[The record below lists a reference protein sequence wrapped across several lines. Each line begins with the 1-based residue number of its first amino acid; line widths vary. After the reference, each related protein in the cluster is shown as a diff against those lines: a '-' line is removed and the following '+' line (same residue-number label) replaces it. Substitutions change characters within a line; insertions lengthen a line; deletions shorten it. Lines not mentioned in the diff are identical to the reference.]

1 MENTALPTA
10 AAAAALV
17 LALLRRLRAAAP
29 AFQHSSSAAASS
41 HEKVDVDLD
50 RSGQFAVKHDFCPE
64 GVIPMWVADM
74 DLPVSQGIQEAIVAR
89 ARQPSYGYTTQ
100 PPELWAAV
108 SAWLAREHGWNVPT
122 EHFVF
127 TANLVAGAS
136 HSIQAFTAEGDAILT
151 CVPLYGPLRQ
161 AVTKNKRRLVELD
174 MPLRGNAKAP
184 ADGGDGATREQGGGG
199 RYGGRYGV
207 DVAALR
213 AAFQRENIR
222 MLIWCSPHNPGGVV
236 WTRAELREVVQ
247 ACVDFDVCII
257 SDEVHSDLVL
267 PSAAAISHVPTALV
281 CKELGYE
288 RVVTL
293 SSPGK
298 TWNLAGLHGA
308 FVVIESAAMRAAF
321 LERVECGHLNFGSTF
336 ATTGMLAAYTHGK
349 PWLMK
354 ARAHIAGNVA
364 RVATFL
370 AKHVPEIAPILP
382 QASYLVWLD
391 CTQLSALLLASR
403 GDDAPQGEGKG
414 EDKDE
419 DKDKDTGTGEGASEG
434 ASVAAAAAA
443 AAALDRFFVND
454 ARLMLSGGAQFAG
467 ADADTYQRMNV
478 ACSRKTLDTA
488 LERLRG
494 AVGKLRGGA
503 RGKEG

>member
-10 AAAAALV
+10 AAAALA
-17 LALLRRLRAAAP
+17 LALLRRLRA
-29 AFQHSSSAAASS
+29 HSSSAAAASS
-41 HEKVDVDLD
+41 HDEKVDVDLD
-50 RSGQFAVKHDFCPE
+50 RSGQFAVKHDFCPD
-64 GVIPMWVADM
+64 GAIPMWVADM
-74 DLPVSQGIQEAIVAR
+74 DLPVSNGIQEAIVAR

-174 MPLRGNAKAP
+174 MPLWGETP
-184 ADGGDGATREQGGGG
+184 AGGGDGTAREQGG
-199 RYGGRYGV
+199 GGRYGV

-257 SDEVHSDLVL
+257 SDEVHADLVL

-281 CKELGYE
+281 CTELGYE

-349 PWLMK
+349 PWLLQ

-391 CTQLSALLLASR
+391 CTQLSALLLASG
-403 GDDAPQGEGKG
+403 GDGAPQGEGKG
-414 EDKDE
+414 EGKVE
-419 DKDKDTGTGEGASEG
+419 DKGTGTGEGASEG
-434 ASVAAAAAA
+434 ASVAAAAAT

-454 ARLMLSGGAQFAG
+454 AGLMLSGGAQFAG

-494 AVGKLRGGA
+494 AVGKLRGAA